1 MVSSY
6 TSTTAP
12 PHAPVNDSGLP
23 AALPGMPGGGPPP
36 PDRSLGRRSSLPAGR
51 AIVGATL
58 VVIAAVLTFVGY
70 VLATAKPTQTYLVA
84 VTRIEPNQ
92 PLSPSQF
99 RAVNGDLPPEVQA
112 SIFRSFDQ
120 LKDQVL
126 VTALPAGALAA
137 KTNFVPGTAVGSR
150 YNVPFT
156 AAEAKLNGVKPG
168 DTVLLVPTADRN
180 GSAASDPLP
189 VQIISL
195 APGRGSNG
203 DWTVI
208 AAANSTTDVKNLVG
222 VVKGGDFWIAR
233 DTGSGTGAAPTG
245 GTAGGSRNGPLSPTE
260 APTTTT
266 PATTSAP
273 TTAAPPPPSKKP

>member
-12 PHAPVNDSGLP
+12 PHTSVNDSGFPVDGAGAPL
-23 AALPGMPGGGPPP
+23 GGPAP

-58 VVIAAVLTFVGY
+58 VVVAAVLTFVGY

-84 VTRIEPNQ
+84 ATKIEPNQ

-99 RAVNGDLPPEVQA
+99 RAVPGDLPPDVQA
-112 SIFRSFDQ
+112 SIFQSFEQ
-120 LKDQVL
+120 LKEQVL
-126 VTALPAGALAA
+126 VTTLPAGALAA
-137 KTNFVPGTAVGSR
+137 KANFVSGSGVQSR

-156 AAEAKLNGVKPG
+156 AAESRLNGVKPG
-168 DTVLLVPTADRN
+168 DTVLLVPTAERN
-180 GSAASDPLP
+180 GGAVADPLH

-195 APGRGSNG
+195 TRGNGSNG
-203 DWTVI
+203 DWTVV
-208 AAANSTTDVKNLVG
+208 AAANTTDDVKTLVG
-222 VVKGGDFWIAR
+222 VVKGDFWIAR
-233 DTGSGTGAAPTG
+233 DTGSAAGAALNG
-245 GTAGGSRNGPLSPTE
+245 GMGGGSRNGPLATTE
-260 APTTTT
+260 APLTTT

-273 TTAAPPPPSKKP
+273 TTAASPPPSKKP